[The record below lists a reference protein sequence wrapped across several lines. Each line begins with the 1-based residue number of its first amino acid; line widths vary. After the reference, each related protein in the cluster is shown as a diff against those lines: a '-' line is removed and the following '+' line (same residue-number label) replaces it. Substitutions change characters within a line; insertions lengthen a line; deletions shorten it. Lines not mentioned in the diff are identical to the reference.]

1 MTPARIA
8 IVLLLV
14 AVGAAVAAAEQANW
28 TGQQIMQAVHVRQ
41 QQFPYVYEEQS
52 IVLMDR
58 SGARDTRKARRYSRI
73 EDDGSVRLL
82 VIFESPPD
90 VRGLALL
97 AARDAAGA
105 VTQGVYLPAL
115 GQRLVDS
122 ANTGGDGG
130 FMGTDFSVESL
141 TGELPQDYLYMR
153 GDDLEIDN
161 QPYFTV
167 DVFVAGSDPRHG
179 QPLRR
184 HFVRQDN
191 FFITRTEHFGTRGEV
206 VRRQR
211 AYDLKVVDG
220 THWHANLMLMED
232 LREHHQTLIK
242 VDRRVYSRDYVPVEM
257 FSAAWLFEN
266 YPLPATQDG
275 ADDMPVAGRGPDL

>member
-1 MTPARIA
+1 MNPVRTALI
-8 IVLLLV
+8 LLLFV
-14 AVGAAVAAAEQANW
+14 SGGAGAAADQANW

-41 QQFPYVYEEQS
+41 QQFPFVYEEQS

-58 SGARDTRKARRYSRI
+58 NGARDTRKARRYSRI

-97 AARDAAGA
+97 AARDAAGT

-122 ANTGGDGG
+122 VNSGGDSG
-130 FMGTDFSVESL
+130 FMGTDFSVENL
-141 TGELPQDYLYMR
+141 TGELPQDYLYVR
-153 GDDLEIDN
+153 GDDQEIDN

-167 DVFVAGSDPRHG
+167 DVFTAGSDPRQG

-191 FFITRTEHFGTRGEV
+191 FFITRTEHFDGRGAL

-266 YPLPATQDG
+266 YPLPATEDG
-275 ADDMPVAGRGPDL
+275 ATAMPVAGRGADL